1 MTALENSKVQLGD
14 GLEVSPLGFGGMALT
29 PVYGGVDPETA
40 LATLHHALD
49 AGISF
54 IDTADVYGAG
64 GNEELIARLIRDRRA
79 EVQLATKF
87 GIVGNPRDGYTDVR
101 GDAAYVK
108 QAAEASLRRLGT
120 DVIDL
125 YYLHRRDLRVPI
137 VETVEAMAALVA
149 EGKVRHLGLSEVTA
163 EELREAHSVHP
174 IAAVQSEWSIWSR
187 DVERNV
193 VPAAAELGVGFV
205 PYAPLGR
212 GFLTGTVTAGD
223 LGDGDFRHRIPRF
236 ADGVLDANQAVVD
249 AVRSVAAELG
259 ATPAQV
265 ALAWLLVQG
274 SRHGLAVVPIPGT
287 RKPERIDENLGALS
301 LELSAPSWKCSTAPP
316 PPSSAHGPR
325 TPTGCRRAASDTALM
340 TGSGWLRP

>member
-1 MTALENSKVQLGD
+1 MSSETNPILLGD
-14 GLEVSPLGFGGMALT
+14 GLKVSPLGFGGMALT
-29 PVYGGVDPETA
+29 PVYGGVDPEAA
-40 LATLHHALD
+40 LATLHHTVD
-49 AGISF
+49 AGVTF

-64 GNEELIARLIRDRRA
+64 GNEELIARLLKDRRD

-87 GIVGNPRDGYTDVR
+87 GIVGNPLDGYRDVR
-101 GDAAYVK
+101 GDAAYVR
-108 QAAEASLRRLGT
+108 QAAEASLRRLDT

-149 EGKVRHLGLSEVTA
+149 EGKVRHLGLSEVPA
-163 EELREAHSVHP
+163 DELREANSIHP

-187 DVERNV
+187 DVERSV

-212 GFLTGTVTAGD
+212 GFLTGTVTAND
-223 LGDGDFRHRIPRF
+223 LGEGDFRHNIPRF
-236 ADGVLDANQAVVD
+236 ADGVLDANQAVVE
-249 AVRSVAAELG
+249 AVRSVAEDLG

-274 SRHGLAVVPIPGT
+274 PRYGLAVVPIPGT

-301 LELSAPSWKCSTAPP
+301 LDLTA
-316 PPSSAHGPR
+316 AQLDVLDA
-325 TPTGCRRAASDTALM
+325 AASAVV
-340 TGSGWLRP
+340 GSRSADPNWVSQGRE